1 MDLDFPCASM
11 HVTRHGAVVVF
22 VFSGV
27 VSRATIEAGL
37 MQWQCVT
44 PEHDELGYV
53 VRIDRA
59 VWADAGTE
67 DFTSLRPA
75 AGPLA
80 ARPMVMVVQPGDEA
94 WFKRLALMRAAD
106 GQLLGVFTCA
116 GEASAWV
123 IRLARVLAPPPSL
136 RSAPLQIQLFARS
149 RRRRVADSP
158 HPAGR
163 PTERQYRAP

>member
-1 MDLDFPCASM
+1 MYLDFPCASM

-27 VSRATIEAGL
+27 VSRDTIEAGL
-37 MQWQCVT
+37 MQWQCLT

-59 VWADAGTE
+59 VWADAGTD
-67 DFTSLRPA
+67 DFTSLRPS

-80 ARPMVMVVQPGDEA
+80 ARPMVLVVQPGDEV
-94 WFKRLALMRAAD
+94 WFRRLALMRAAE
-106 GQLLGVFTCA
+106 GQVLGVFTCA

-136 RSAPLQIQLFARS
+136 QPAPLRIQLFARS
-149 RRRRVADSP
+149 RRKRAAESP
-158 HPAGR
+158 RPAGR
-163 PTERQYRAP
+163 QAERQYRAP